1 MDLLQI
7 GCIGVEPTIAR
18 QTIKQPIS
26 RQGGLAAPP
35 WLFSALIAKSRVE
48 QVGGG
53 GWRADAVVL
62 QQLQFTRV
70 GWSPVVHCIRGQGP
84 DTTLVLLLRYNLKA
98 PQHGTSRQAKE
109 CLPSCHQ
116 QLSKAVKLS
125 PTAVKSCQA
134 AQSCHLSTLSRLP
147 CRPSIIKLSVPSP
160 WLPRCR

>member
-7 GCIGVEPTIAR
+7 GCIGVEPTIAG

-116 QLSKAVKLS
+116 QLSKAVKL
-125 PTAVKSCQA
+125 PKVVT
-134 AQSCHLSTLSRLP
+134 
-147 CRPSIIKLSVPSP
+147 
-160 WLPRCR
+160 

>member
-7 GCIGVEPTIAR
+7 GCIGVEPTMAR

-48 QVGGG
+48 QVGG

-116 QLSKAVKLS
+116 QLSKAVKL
-125 PTAVKSCQA
+125 PKVVT
-134 AQSCHLSTLSRLP
+134 
-147 CRPSIIKLSVPSP
+147 
-160 WLPRCR
+160 